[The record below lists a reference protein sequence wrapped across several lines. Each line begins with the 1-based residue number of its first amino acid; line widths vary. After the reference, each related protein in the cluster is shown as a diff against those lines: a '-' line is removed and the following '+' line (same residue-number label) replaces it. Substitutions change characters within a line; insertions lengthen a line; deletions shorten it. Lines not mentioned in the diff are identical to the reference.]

1 MSHRNKRFL
10 LAGALAGIVNATAAT
25 YFVDNDLGNDN
36 NNGLSVAQAWK
47 TPSKVRNSINGGD
60 TVKLSWSSVHTNRYD
75 DAALGAFP
83 GGSSWET
90 ATMFTSYDGGT
101 AEIKGQF
108 PSGHYPIHHRFTS
121 WLIWSNIVVN
131 CTNGYSGVVVTDNA
145 HHIRFQNVIVKDV
158 PRSHCWLI
166 SPGSGGL
173 LKHVEIINCQGLNWG
188 YAKVIGVDNDLH
200 GAYISTSSNLISGT
214 FFRGSSFGSW
224 AIHNFTGGV
233 NPLGNIF
240 RKNRI
245 TGPQTGGGIAI
256 AGGDDTLAHD
266 NVFYDL
272 SAGRAVHLDQG
283 SQRARI
289 LHNTI
294 DNCLAGIF
302 VGNSATT
309 SDSVI
314 ENNIVTRIVASD
326 GAIGVGTG
334 AANTTVRNN
343 LIYGNT
349 VNYVNN
355 GSGTTFTGN
364 LIDSS
369 YNAQFVNVGATNYA
383 IQASSSARNAG
394 TTIAGM
400 TSDHIGTSRPQEGAA
415 DIGAYEY
422 SAGGTLPTVTV
433 DATDSMATEQGP
445 TPGVFTFTRTGGG
458 TVGALTI
465 NFTVG
470 GTAASGVDYTS
481 IGTTAIIPDGA
492 STTTKTVTPID
503 DPTVEVDETVI
514 PTITASGTYTVGT
527 PSSDIVTIRSDD
539 VSPPGGGVTPGPG
552 NDIPP
557 YAWFTDLEK
566 SLAVARIDLDT
577 ASRNIKDS
585 RSELVIMATDIRSI
599 YREQTNTNAQLQTQL
614 QQLLEIKT
622 KLGIP

>member
-1 MSHRNKRFL
+1 MLRAPVVLFL
-10 LAGALAGIVNATAAT
+10 GIWIFGSMGISNAAVL
-25 YFVDNDLGNDN
+25 YLDNNNGNDN
-36 NNGLSVAQAWK
+36 NPGDNPGSAVK
-47 TPSKVRNSINGGD
+47 TPAGVKSRMTGSD
-60 TVKLSWSSVHTNRYD
+60 TVYLRGTSIHTNRFD
-75 DAALGAFP
+75 EGALGAFP
-83 GGSSWET
+83 GGSSWAN
-90 ATMFTSYDGGT
+90 ATVFTSYPGET
-101 AEIKGQF
+101 AEIKTQMPNGF
-108 PSGHYPIHHRFTS
+108 YPIQHRFGS
-121 WLIWSNIVVN
+121 WIIWSNIVVN
-131 CTNGYSGVVVTDNA
+131 CTNGYAGVVVTDNA
-145 HHIRFQNVIVKDV
+145 HHIRFQSVIVKDV

-173 LKHVEIINCQGLNWG
+173 NKSVEIINCQGLNWG
-188 YAKVIGVDNDLH
+188 YNKQGSDNDLH
-200 GAYISTSSNLISGT
+200 GAYISTSSNLIERT
-214 FFRGSSFGSW
+214 FFRGSSGGSW

-240 RKNRI
+240 RYNRM

-272 SAGRAVHLDQG
+272 SAGRAIHLDQG

-326 GAIGVGTG
+326 GAVGVGTG

-355 GSGTTFTGN
+355 GAGTTTTGN
-364 LIDSS
+364 LIGGSF
-369 YNAQFVNVGATNYA
+369 NAVFVNAAATNFA
-383 IQASSSARNAG
+383 IQASSSARGAA

-422 SAGGTLPTVTV
+422 AAGGQLPIVTVT
-433 DATDSMATEQGP
+433 ATDNLATEQDLNTG
-445 TPGVFTFTRTGGG
+445 TFTFTRSGAG
-458 TVGALTI
+458 TVGDLTV
-465 NFTVG
+465 NYTVT
-470 GTAASGVDYTS
+470 GTATSGIDYVSLGTS
-481 IGTTAIIPDGA
+481 IVIPDGQA
-492 STTTKTVTPID
+492 SATKTLTPLD
-503 DPTVEVDETVI
+503 DAAVEVDETVI
-514 PTITASGTYTVGT
+514 VTVSTSGTYTIGT
-527 PSSDIVTIRSDD
+527 PGTDAATVRSNDLPPTPPPT
-539 VSPPGGGVTPGPG
+539 PPGGGTTPGPG

-557 YAWFTDLEK
+557 YAWFQDLEK
-566 SLAVARIDLDT
+566 SLAVARKDLDT

-585 RSELVIMATDIRSI
+585 RSEIVAMTADIRSI
-599 YREQTNTNAQLQTQL
+599 YREQTNTNAQLQK
-614 QQLLEIKT
+614 IKT
-622 KLGIP
+622 KLGIQ